1 MNQIA
6 RLSGPVVP
14 VASGV
19 AQGAS
24 TDLTAAARQEMLTAP
39 VFRTLVRLA
48 LPTTVVLVAQ
58 CAVGVVEAF
67 YVGFLGTDALA
78 GVALVFPMFMLMMT
92 MSNSGIGSGVA
103 SAVARAIG
111 AGRQDDADALI
122 QHAIVLAVVFGL
134 FFSLGS
140 LVLGRTLYGAMG
152 GEAGA
157 LEAALSY
164 SHYLFAASVPIW
176 IVNLLAAALRG
187 AGNVRVPALVT
198 LFGAMILIPASP
210 ALIFG
215 FGPIPAL
222 GIAGAG
228 LAFGLYYGGASLVL
242 IAYMISGRS
251 GLRLQWGPL
260 QRRLLVDTLRV
271 GIPVAVTTVQTNLTV
286 MVVTGLFGL
295 FGTHALAGYG
305 AASRLDYVIIPL
317 LFGVASAVLTMVGI
331 NIGAGDV
338 ARAKRIGWIGAVTGA
353 AIAGIVG
360 VLAALFPEP
369 LWLDLF
375 SDDAEVLAPATTY
388 LRIVSPFYVVF
399 GLAFVVGFAAQ
410 GAGKAVWPFLAV
422 SARMLVA
429 AGIGWLAVTEFGAGL
444 TILSAI
450 VAASLV
456 AYAIVGL
463 LAMFSRSVW
472 QGNQLETSV
481 GSSDSVPTR

>member
-6 RLSGPVVP
+6 RVSGHVVP
-14 VASGV
+14 LASDMV
-19 AQGAS
+19 QGAP
-24 TDLTAAARQEMLTAP
+24 DLKAAARQEMLSAP

-48 LPTTVVLVAQ
+48 LPTTAVLVAQ

-78 GVALVFPMFMLMMT
+78 GVALVFPVFMLMMT

-122 QHAIVLAVVFGL
+122 LHAIGLAVVFGL
-134 FFSLGS
+134 VFSFGS
-140 LVLGRTLYGAMG
+140 VLLGRTLYGAMG
-152 GEAGA
+152 GEAEA

-187 AGNVRVPALVT
+187 SGNVRVPALVT
-198 LFGAMILIPASP
+198 LVGAMILIPASP

-215 FGPIPAL
+215 FGPLPPL

-242 IAYMISGRS
+242 IVYMIGGRS
-251 GLRLQWGPL
+251 GLRLQRGRL
-260 QRRLLVDTLRV
+260 QRRLLADILRV
-271 GIPVAVTTVQTNLTV
+271 GVPVAVTTVQTNLTV

-331 NIGAGDV
+331 NMGAGDV
-338 ARAKRIGWIGAVTGA
+338 ARAKRIGWVGAVTGA
-353 AIAGIVG
+353 VLAGVIG
-360 VLAALFPEP
+360 ALAALFPEHA
-369 LWLDLF
+369 WLYLF
-375 SDDAEVLAPATTY
+375 SDEADVLAPATTY
-388 LRIVSPFYVVF
+388 LRIVAPFYGVF

-422 SARMLVA
+422 SARMAMA
-429 AGIGWLAVTEFGAGL
+429 AGIGWLAVVEFEAGL
-444 TILSAI
+444 TVLSVI
-450 VAASLV
+450 VAVSLV
-456 AYAIVGL
+456 VYAIVGV
-463 LAMFSRSVW
+463 LAMFSRPVW
-472 QGNQLETSV
+472 EGNQLATSA
-481 GSSDSVPTR
+481 GTSDRRH